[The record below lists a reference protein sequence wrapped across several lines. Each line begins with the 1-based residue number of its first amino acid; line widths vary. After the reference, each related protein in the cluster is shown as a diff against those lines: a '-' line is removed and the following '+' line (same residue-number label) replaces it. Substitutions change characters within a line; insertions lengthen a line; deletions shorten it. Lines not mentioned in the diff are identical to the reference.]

1 MTLLLLMILCLIW
14 GSFLNVVAY
23 RWMQNKSIITPRS
36 CCPYCKKS
44 IAWYDNIPVLSW
56 LLLRGTCRFCK
67 QPISWLYP
75 FIELITAVSLIALY
89 MSVPTIYFPAYA
101 LFFSALIITIRTDLE
116 HMLIMQ
122 AMTLYLIPVAFA
134 LSYAQ
139 LLPISLWQSILGTSI
154 GYGSLWSIAQLY
166 YLLTK
171 KQGLGSGDFDLVAL
185 IGAFTGLEG
194 ILCTLFFGSW
204 IGSIIS
210 ISYLLFTRKEMNTRI
225 PFAPFLATGAMV
237 YVCLQDSIHVWLMR
251 L

>member
-1 MTLLLLMILCLIW
+1 MIYVFFALCLIW
-14 GSFLNVVAY
+14 GSFLNVVAF

-36 CCPYCKKS
+36 YCPYCKRT

-56 LLLRGTCRFCK
+56 VLLRAKCRSC
-67 QPISWLYP
+67 QQSISWLYP
-75 FIELITAVSLIALY
+75 CIELLTACSLVALY
-89 MSVPTIYFPAYA
+89 MSVPSVYFPAYFI
-101 LFFSALIITIRTDLE
+101 FFSALIIIVRTDLE

-139 LLPISLWQSILGTSI
+139 LLPISLCQSILGTSI

-185 IGAFTGLEG
+185 IGAFTGIKG
-194 ILCTLFFGSW
+194 ILCTLFIGSW

-210 ISYLLFTRKEMNTRI
+210 ISYLLFTRKGMNTRI
-225 PFAPFLATGAMV
+225 PFAPFLSAGAMV
-237 YVCLQDSIHVWLMR
+237 NVCLPDSIHAWLMR